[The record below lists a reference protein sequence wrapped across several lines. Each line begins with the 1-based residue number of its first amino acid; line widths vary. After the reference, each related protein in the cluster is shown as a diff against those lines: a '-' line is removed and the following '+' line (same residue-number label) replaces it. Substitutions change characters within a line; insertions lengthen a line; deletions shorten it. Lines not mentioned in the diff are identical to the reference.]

1 VPDRTGR
8 FAKRPHYDPAEIDAE
23 CERIIRD
30 FLMKKYGKSEF
41 PISTSDLGVLIE
53 SCVEDLDMGADL
65 AEEEGDVEGVTEFTR
80 GKLPTVKIS
89 RALVGTASVENRLR
103 TTLTHEFSHVTF
115 HRFMFEVESK
125 PRSLFDNQGVEVQEI
140 AKCKRANILGAAAA
154 EWMEWQ
160 AGYGCGAFLMP
171 IRSLIETVHEFRQLE
186 NIPAGALSL
195 ISEEGQELLQR
206 VAGAFQVSRDAARVR
221 LLQGRFL
228 QDDGGHE
235 SKHLF

>member
-1 VPDRTGR
+1 VR
-8 FAKRPHYDPAEIDAE
+8 RPHYDPTEMDAE
-23 CERIIRD
+23 CERIIRE
-30 FLMKKYGKSEF
+30 FLMKKYGKIKF

-53 SCVEDLDMGADL
+53 SFVEDLDMGADL

-89 RALVGTASVENRLR
+89 RALVGDPSMENRLR

-125 PRSLFDNQGVEVQEI
+125 PRFLFDDPGVEVQET
-140 AKCKRANILGAAAA
+140 AKCKRANIFGAAAA
-154 EWMEWQ
+154 DWMEWQ

-171 IRSLIETVHEFRQLE
+171 IRSLIETVQEFRQSPS
-186 NIPAGALSL
+186 IPAGALSL
-195 ISEEGQELLQR
+195 ISEEGQDLLHT

-228 QDDGGHE
+228 QDDGGQE

>member
-8 FAKRPHYDPAEIDAE
+8 FVKRPHYDPTEIDAE

-30 FLMKKYGKSEF
+30 FLIKKYGKIEF
-41 PISTSDLGVLIE
+41 PISTGDLAVLIE
-53 SCVEDLDMGADL
+53 SFVEDLDMGADL
-65 AEEEGDVEGVTEFTR
+65 AEEEGEVEGVTEFTR

-89 RALVGTASVENRLR
+89 SALVGNPSAENRLR

-125 PRSLFDNQGVEVQEI
+125 PRSLFDDPGVGVREI
-140 AKCKRANILGAAAA
+140 AKCKRANIVGAAAA
-154 EWMEWQ
+154 DWMEWQ

-171 IRSLIETVHEFRQLE
+171 IQSLIETAQEFRQSAE
-186 NIPAGALSL
+186 IPAGALSL
-195 ISEEGQELLQR
+195 SSAEGQSLLQR
-206 VAGAFQVSRDAARVR
+206 VVSGFQVSRDAARVR
-221 LLQGRFL
+221 LLQARFL
-228 QDDGGHE
+228 QDDGGQN